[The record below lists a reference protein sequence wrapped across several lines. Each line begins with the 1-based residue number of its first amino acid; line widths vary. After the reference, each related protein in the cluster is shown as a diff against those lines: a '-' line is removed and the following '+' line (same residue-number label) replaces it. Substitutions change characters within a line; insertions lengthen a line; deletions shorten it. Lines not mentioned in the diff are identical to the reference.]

1 MFLYNIGYL
10 FNTPHYN
17 THYVKIE
24 LLCKLYT
31 YDSYIREVLVA
42 LHKVAKCL
50 ACKGSLSYNH
60 EINDWDISIACKHFW
75 AASVHF
81 LTQKNYN

>member
-10 FNTPHYN
+10 FNTPHYK
-17 THYVKIE
+17 TRCVKIE

-42 LHKVAKCL
+42 LHKKIT
-50 ACKGSLSYNH
+50 KSQ
-60 EINDWDISIACKHFW
+60 
-75 AASVHF
+75 SVWPVKARYP
-81 LTQKNYN
+81 TIMK